1 MVVKD
6 VSDEDQKFNFK
17 IVKDTEFFQ
26 IDSETGLVTI
36 KKAFPVRFPTK
47 NPKLL
52 FSVSEKRNAPN
63 TDNCW

>member
-47 NPKLL
+47 NLNIAIFCLRKK
-52 FSVSEKRNAPN
+52 KR
-63 TDNCW
+63 TKYR